1 MRTRVTLSSH
11 LVAVLVLA
19 LCGHASLATAQ
30 TSMVPYFGKTVDPGF
45 IDQVVDRWRSATLS
59 TRTRPEQSPDGH
71 PGPLSSNPVAQQ
83 VTAVQQRLDPDRYRL
98 LKKPAKI

>member
-1 MRTRVTLSSH
+1 M
-11 LVAVLVLA
+11 
-19 LCGHASLATAQ
+19 
-30 TSMVPYFGKTVDPGF
+30 TSADSDFGKTVDPGF

-71 PGPLSSNPVAQQ
+71 LAPQNSNPVAQQ
-83 VTAVQQRLDPDRYRL
+83 VAAVQQRLDPDRYRL